1 MKIAYFDCFSGASG
15 DMILGAL
22 IDAGVDIQ
30 ALREGLEELHLS
42 GYDLE
47 VSRVRKGAIEATDV
61 QVVLSDQV
69 TERKISTIE
78 EIIGRSKLPGEIKE
92 TSTAIF
98 RRLVTVE
105 AGIHGIPPE
114 DAHLHEV
121 GGTDAIIDVVG
132 ALLGL
137 RLLGV
142 EKVYAS
148 RLPLG
153 NGFVRCAHGLLPLPA
168 PATLELLKGVP
179 VAQVDVEGE
188 LVTPT
193 GAAILTALVEEFGHF
208 PEMSIESIGYGA
220 GKSELP
226 FANLLRVLIGTTIP
240 QLGESREMVVL
251 LETNLDDM
259 NPEFYDHIIE
269 ALFAADALDVY
280 LQPIQAKKNRPGVL
294 LSVLCHPQA
303 AEELSSIIF
312 AETTTL
318 GIRQQTMERTCL
330 NRETV
335 KVKTPLGNVRIKVA
349 KLGDRIIN
357 LSPEYEDCR
366 RLALEKK
373 KPLKEVYAAAEV
385 AARRWRE
392 TAVASSGKTTL

>member
-22 IDAGVDIQ
+22 IDAGLDIQ
-30 ALREGLEELHLS
+30 ALREGLKGLHLS
-42 GYDLE
+42 DYELQ
-47 VSRVRKGAIEATDV
+47 VTRVRKGAVQATDV
-61 QVVLSDQV
+61 QVVLSSEV
-69 TERKISTIE
+69 TERRIATVETMIRE
-78 EIIGRSKLPGEIKE
+78 GELPEEIKE
-92 TSTAIF
+92 TSMAIF

-105 AGIHGIPPE
+105 AGIHGISSE
-114 DAHLHEV
+114 DAYLHEV
-121 GGTDAIIDVVG
+121 GGTDAIVDVAG
-132 ALLGL
+132 ALLAL

-153 NGFVRCAHGLLPLPA
+153 HGFVRCAHGLLPLPA

-179 VAQVDVEGE
+179 VIQVDAEGE

-193 GAAILTALVEEFGHF
+193 GAAILTALVEEFGRF
-208 PEMSIESIGYGA
+208 PEMTVESIGYGA
-220 GKSELP
+220 GKSEFSFP
-226 FANLLRVLIGTTIP
+226 NLLRVLVGTTHP
-240 QLGESREMVVL
+240 QLAESREMVVL

-259 NPEFYDHIIE
+259 NPEFYDHIME
-269 ALFAADALDVY
+269 ALFAAGALDVY
-280 LQPIQAKKNRPGVL
+280 LQPIQAKKNRPAVL
-294 LSVLCHPQA
+294 LSVLCHPQVA
-303 AEELSSIIF
+303 GQLSSIIF

-318 GIRQQTMERTCL
+318 GIRQQTMERACL

-335 KVKTPLGNVRIKVA
+335 VVETPFGQLRIKVA
-349 KLGDRIIN
+349 RRGDQTIN

-373 KPLKEVYAAAEV
+373 KPLKDVYAAAE
-385 AARRWRE
+385 AAAIRWRDRSE
-392 TAVASSGKTTL
+392 

>member
-22 IDAGVDIQ
+22 IDAGVDIH
-30 ALREGLEELHLS
+30 ALQEGLEELHLS
-42 GYDLE
+42 GYELR

-61 QVVLSDQV
+61 QVVLGGEV
-69 TERKISTIE
+69 TERRIATIE
-78 EIIGRSKLPGEIKE
+78 EIVRKSELAGEIKE
-92 TSTAIF
+92 TSMAIF

-121 GGTDAIIDVVG
+121 GATDAIVDVVG
-132 ALLGL
+132 TLLGL
-137 RLLGV
+137 SLLGV
-142 EKVYAS
+142 EKVYSS

-153 NGFVRCAHGLLPLPA
+153 HGFVRCAHGLLPLPA
-168 PATLELLKGVP
+168 PATLELLRDVP
-179 VAQVDVEGE
+179 VFQVDVEGE

-193 GAAILTALVEEFGHF
+193 GAAILTALVEDFGPF
-208 PEMSIESIGYGA
+208 PEMSVESIGYGA
-220 GKSELP
+220 GKSEFP
-226 FANLLRVLIGTTIP
+226 FPNLLRVLIGTTIP

-251 LETNLDDM
+251 LETNLDDI
-259 NPEFYDHIIE
+259 NPEFYDHIME
-269 ALFAADALDVY
+269 ALFADGALDVY
-280 LQPIQAKKNRPGVL
+280 LQPIQAKKNRPGIL

-303 AEELSSIIF
+303 AQQLSSTIF

-318 GIRQQTMERTCL
+318 GIRQQAMERICL

-335 KVKTPLGNVRIKVA
+335 RVETAFGQVRIKVA
-349 KLGDRIIN
+349 KLGDKIIN

-373 KPLKEVYAAAEV
+373 EPLKEVYAAAEV
-385 AARRWRE
+385 AARQWRE
-392 TAVASSGKTTL
+392 GL